1 MFRFVQRTYEEDAML
16 DMHYDF
22 NYIKILLHK
31 KEVEEYMPEINREY
45 LWVVVLEVI
54 LISFFPLHFKYF
66 YKVKTL
72 YLKSHLKKCYLEER
86 RK

>member
-45 LWVVVLEVI
+45 L
-54 LISFFPLHFKYF
+54 
-66 YKVKTL
+66 
-72 YLKSHLKKCYLEER
+72 
-86 RK
+86 

>member
-31 KEVEEYMPEINREY
+31 KELEEYMPEINREY
-45 LWVVVLEVI
+45 LSGSI
-54 LISFFPLHFKYF
+54 RGDSYF
-66 YKVKTL
+66 LFSSTF
-72 YLKSHLKKCYLEER
+72 
-86 RK
+86 